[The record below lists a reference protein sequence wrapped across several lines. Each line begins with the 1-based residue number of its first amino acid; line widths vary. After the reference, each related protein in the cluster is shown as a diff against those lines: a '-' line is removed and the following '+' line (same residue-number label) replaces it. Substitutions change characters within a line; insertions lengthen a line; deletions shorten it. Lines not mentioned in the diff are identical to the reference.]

1 MGCVGGDLHPA
12 PLFAPLFSL
21 QSRFI
26 GANSASTTASGSQ
39 HLFFSPFPWTALPR
53 ELFLQLAICQIS
65 LLALRWSGSK
75 PQQYPLRHGG
85 YLFWP
90 CSIPT
95 DAAFA
100 RGKLRRYFQSTKKR
114 KRQVSRPGLPLHRG
128 KCRDLSITGI
138 SVSRVKKF
146 IDSQCWWEGPSVGLW
161 SNVSPRAGIPQR

>member
-1 MGCVGGDLHPA
+1 MGCVGGDLYPA

-26 GANSASTTASGSQ
+26 GANTASTTASGPQ
-39 HLFFSPFPWTALPR
+39 HLFFSPFPWTTLPR

-75 PQQYPLRHGG
+75 PQQYPLRHGE

-95 DAAFA
+95 DAVFA
-100 RGKLRRYFQSTKKR
+100 RGKLRRYFQSTEKASSVKAWAASTQR
-114 KRQVSRPGLPLHRG
+114 EVQGSLHHRHFCGLCEEVHGLLVLVGRA
-128 KCRDLSITGI
+128 L
-138 SVSRVKKF
+138 
-146 IDSQCWWEGPSVGLW
+146 CWSL
-161 SNVSPRAGIPQR
+161 I